1 MKLQR
6 VRAGRAETGRT
17 AHLPAVSVCFTN
29 GTLSFNQAAR
39 VALDIDLGDC
49 VAFYRDADS
58 PDRDWRIA
66 KRRIAGS
73 LKLTRECGNSL
84 CGVGT
89 ALTRELL
96 ASIGA
101 RHKKRFVIATQP
113 EKGGYRKIV
122 GAL

>member
-58 PDRDWRIA
+58 PDRDWYIA

-73 LKLTRECGNSL
+73 LK
-84 CGVGT
+84 
-89 ALTRELL
+89 LTRELL